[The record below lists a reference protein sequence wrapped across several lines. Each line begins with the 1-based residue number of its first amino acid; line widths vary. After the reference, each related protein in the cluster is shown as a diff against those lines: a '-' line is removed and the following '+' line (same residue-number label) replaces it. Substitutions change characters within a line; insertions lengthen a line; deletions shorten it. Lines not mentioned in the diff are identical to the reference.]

1 MFRESFTLFDI
12 ALSFVAVIF
21 LYWCFCYIINYE
33 QDVYEYCY
41 HYVTLD
47 NEEFDYCSEKEVCSK
62 SSKFRPETSC
72 EIDGKYFLVK
82 ELEVNKKFLR
92 KTSIAKGEQ

>member
-1 MFRESFTLFDI
+1 MYREKIGLFEI
-12 ALSFVAVIF
+12 VCLLFF
-21 LYWCFCYIINYE
+21 LFCFILCFFYIINYE
-33 QDVYEYCY
+33 YDVYEYCY

-92 KTSIAKGEQ
+92 KTSIAKGE

>member
-33 QDVYEYCY
+33 YDVYEYCY